1 MIVSNCLL
9 VKEEM
14 ARSVSR
20 LVTFESTSILV
31 SNRKIDKKTD
41 RQRNLVSL
49 EVAGRQIILV
59 LLNCT
64 ISLSCCCTGLVALHT
79 LWIRQ
84 HNHTY
89 IKLYV
94 IIIESIISR

>member
-20 LVTFESTSILV
+20 LVTFESTSTLV
-31 SNRKIDKKTD
+31 SNRKINEKTD

-59 LLNCT
+59 LLSRI
-64 ISLSCCCTGLVALHT
+64 ISLSCCYTGLVALHT

-84 HNHTY
+84 HNRT
-89 IKLYV
+89 
-94 IIIESIISR
+94 